1 MLDFNYINSSLGLAI
16 SRLKLGKLYLLNGDK
31 DIAKNLLEEVSSE
44 YSSNIDIKNEISYLN
59 GLILSLEV
67 D

>member
-1 MLDFNYINSSLGLAI
+1 MGSNDLKSEAI
-16 SRLKLGKLYLLNGDK
+16 SH
-31 DIAKNLLEEVSSE
+31 LEEVSDE
-44 YSSNIDIKNEISYLN
+44 HSSNIDIKNEISYLS